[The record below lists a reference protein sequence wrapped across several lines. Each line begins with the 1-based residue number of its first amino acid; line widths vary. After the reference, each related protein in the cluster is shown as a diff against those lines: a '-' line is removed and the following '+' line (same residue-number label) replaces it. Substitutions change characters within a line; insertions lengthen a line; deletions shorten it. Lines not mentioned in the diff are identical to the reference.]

1 MQAIFAVTVPFFA
14 LVLLGWLAA
23 HWHALP
29 ASAIPGL
36 NAYVLFFALPC
47 MLFRFGASLPL
58 ARLADPALLAIYF
71 VAALVV
77 IAIAVAVTLASPRA
91 ALPASTCATP
101 LSARSSPRSRMPASW
116 ACRCSSPCSAMP
128 PPGR

>member
-23 HWHALP
+23 RSHALP
-29 ASAIPGL
+29 ETAIPGL

-58 ARLADPALLAIYF
+58 ARLADPALLGIYLIAALLMVALTIAATVATRTRPGVDLRDAAF
-71 VAALVV
+71 GALVAAFPN
-77 IAIAVAVTLASPRA
+77 A
-91 ALPASTCATP
+91 
-101 LSARSSPRSRMPASW
+101 
-116 ACRCSSPCSAMP
+116 
-128 PPGR
+128 GF